1 MKIIAFLAKLDD
13 SINLFI
19 YSLPM
24 KIKINTP
31 LLIILLL
38 LVFNPVHILFSQQTN
53 FKHAFLL
60 ENLKKDDQLA
70 LSLSNRFEV
79 LNYLQQNRITIK
91 KSTSN
96 WVFITISGEDFTKL
110 LSSSISK
117 FLYTEISEPT
127 LLNDTSRF
135 HHQVN
140 EVHLGLNNLQQAYTG
155 KGVLLG
161 FVDTGLDFN
170 HPDFKDSTGKT
181 RVYSYWDQTLTSS
194 TPRSPKPY
202 NYGENWTASEIDNGQ
217 CTAVDNIGHGTHVVG
232 IAAGNGRANGKHMG
246 MAPEANIVMVKTN
259 NSAKNWTLTVADACD
274 YIFKIADQLD
284 KPCVINISYGVAMGS
299 HDGNDPASE
308 LIESLIDA
316 KSGRIVV
323 AAAGNNGN
331 SGKYHVRGE
340 VTTDT
345 SFFWVKSTPKG
356 IAGTNSILLEMWAD
370 SLKFKDVAF
379 GTGVN
384 LPTGT
389 YALRGTTK
397 FRTFDEALNFAPNAL
412 RDTIFNAN
420 GLKLAYVD
428 YYAEIVNHEYHL
440 QTAYTS
446 IDSTNYL
453 FQFRTTGAGSYD
465 VWGGSAN
472 KVGSKNFND
481 FETVNIPNESVYP
494 PIKNYILADTLQ
506 TIFSSYISSEK
517 VMTVGNV
524 SNKAAYTTKDQITH
538 LSEYK
543 PGQIHISSSK
553 GPNRKGEIKPD
564 VVASGTKIFSA
575 NPLSILNNPSSINV
589 LDEGGS
595 HLLNSGTSMASPL
608 VAGIAALYL
617 EKCSKA
623 NYQDFKSDV
632 KSSAKKYTIQG
643 NIPNN
648 AYGFGEIQA
657 LSLLLTTKPTIS
669 VLGDTILPCSDSTIL
684 TLSSTKGI
692 SSIVWSDFD
701 TKTTKKFTQSGN
713 FAFQL
718 TDSKNCRFKDT
729 ITIHPRLPFNPKVF
743 FLDNSSISCKKK
755 NIQAIAQ
762 GGKSYLWS
770 GGTNKQNDT
779 VSFTNPGKYLITITD
794 SYGCTKTDSLVVGM
808 DTLKPII
815 SMKMVGDS
823 ILTCMQKTVL
833 IKASG
838 ATNYSWNKGKESAID
853 SLICTKEGRYFVTG
867 IGSNGCQASDSV
879 FILSDTIPTKSYVLI
894 KGLNKLTCVNKRV
907 SLQVTG
913 AVAYLWN
920 GGTSLQTDTNSFTIG
935 GNYTV
940 SMVDNKGCK
949 SQKNIYIIEDFKPP
963 VITINYLTSPYI
975 TCDNEPVKIKTS
987 GALSYTW
994 NAGKYL
1000 NKDSNTFIFPGDYIV
1015 SAVGLNG
1022 CVNTDTIT
1030 VERYYYPTTPTITQV
1045 DNLLVASNSP
1055 NYQWYCDGK
1064 LLKNETKQSIV
1075 YQLGKTYFVSVSAN
1089 SCIVSSEFYTPQI
1102 SSVKI
1107 LETSQ
1112 IHIFPNPT
1120 NTGGFQL
1127 EGIEDNDHVEVY
1139 DLVGN
1144 KVSIQK
1150 NGSKEFQLDP
1160 VANGIYVLVV
1170 DRNSE
1175 RMLVKIIKN

>member
-1 MKIIAFLAKLDD
+1 MC
-13 SINLFI
+13 I
-19 YSLPM
+19 YILPM

-31 LLIILLL
+31 FLTFLFI
-38 LVFNPVHILFSQQTN
+38 LVFNPINIFFSQQTN

-60 ENLKKDDQLA
+60 ENLKKKDQLA
-70 LSLSNRFEV
+70 ISLSNTLEV
-79 LNYLQQNRITIK
+79 HAYLQRNHISIK
-91 KSTSN
+91 KSTAN
-96 WVFITISGEDFTKL
+96 WVFLTINGENFIKL
-110 LSSSISK
+110 LSSPISQ

-140 EVHLGLNNLQQAYTG
+140 EVQNGLNNLQQAYTG

-232 IAAGNGRANGKHMG
+232 IAAGNGRANGKHKG
-246 MAPEANIVMVKTN
+246 MAPEATIVMVKTN
-259 NSAKNWTLTVADACD
+259 SKARNWTLTVADACD
-274 YIFKIADQLD
+274 YIFRIADQLD

-331 SGKYHVRGE
+331 SGKYHLHGDLDS
-340 VTTDT
+340 DT
-345 SFFWVKSTPKG
+345 SFFWTKSTLNG
-356 IAGTNSILLEMWAD
+356 IAGNNSIYLGIWSD
-370 SLKFKDVAF
+370 SIQIKDVSFSVGA
-379 GTGVN
+379 N
-384 LPTGT
+384 LPSGNF
-389 YALRGTTK
+389 ALRGKTP
-397 FRTFDEALNFAPNAL
+397 FRTFADVLNFSPNAL
-412 RDTIFNAN
+412 RDTIFNES
-420 GLKLAYVD
+420 GVKLAFVD
-428 YYAEIVNHEYHL
+428 YYAEIINHSYHL
-440 QTAYTS
+440 EVAYTD

-453 FQFRTTGAGSYD
+453 FQFRATGSGSYD

-481 FETVNIPNESVYP
+481 FETVNIPSESIYP

-524 SNKAAYTTKDQITH
+524 SNKATYTTKDQITH
-538 LSEYK
+538 VSGYK

-575 NPLSILNNPSSINV
+575 NPLSILNNPSSISL

-632 KSSAKKYTIQG
+632 KSTAKKHTIQG
-643 NIPNN
+643 SIPNN
-648 AYGFGEIQA
+648 AYGFGEINA
-657 LSLLLTTKPTIS
+657 LSLLLSTNPTITI
-669 VLGDTILPCSDSTIL
+669 LGDTVLPCSDSTIL

-701 TKTTKKFTQSGN
+701 TKTTKKFNQSGN
-713 FAFQL
+713 FPFQI

-729 ITIHPRLPFNPKVF
+729 VTIHPRLPFNPRVF
-743 FLDNSSISCKKK
+743 FMDSSSISCVKK
-755 NIQAIAQ
+755 NIHAIAQ
-762 GGKSYLWS
+762 GGKSYQWS

-779 VSFTNPGKYLITITD
+779 VTFSIPGKYFITITD
-794 SYGCTKTDSLVVGM
+794 SYGCTKTDSLVIGM
-808 DTLKPII
+808 DTLKPNI
-815 SMKMVGDS
+815 SLKPIGDS
-823 ILTCMQKTVL
+823 ILTCLQKTVL
-833 IKASG
+833 IKAYG
-838 ATNYSWNKGKESAID
+838 ATNYSWNNGKLSIID
-853 SLICTKEGRYFVTG
+853 SLTCKKEGKYFVTG
-867 IGSNGCQASDSV
+867 IGSNGCQTRDSV
-879 FILSDTIPTKSYVLI
+879 FIFSDTIPTKSYVLI

-913 AVAYLWN
+913 ATEYLWN

-935 GNYTV
+935 GNYNV
-940 SMVDNKGCK
+940 SLVDSKGCK
-949 SQKNIYIIEDFKPP
+949 SQQNIYIAEDYKSP
-963 VITINYLTSPYI
+963 IIAIQYLTSPYI
-975 TCDNEPVKIKTS
+975 TCDNEPVKVKIS
-987 GALSYTW
+987 GAISYTW

-1000 NKDSNTFIFPGDYIV
+1000 NKDSNTFILPGDYIV
-1015 SAVGLNG
+1015 RAIGSNG
-1022 CVNTDTIT
+1022 CVNTDTIII
-1030 VERYYYPTTPTITQV
+1030 ERHYYPTTPSITQV
-1045 DNLLVASNSP
+1045 GSILIATISP
-1055 NYQWYCDGK
+1055 NYQWYCDGI
-1064 LLKNETKQSIV
+1064 LMKNETNQSIV
-1075 YQLGKTYFVSVSAN
+1075 YQFGKTYFVSVTSN
-1089 SCIVSSEFYTPQI
+1089 GCIVSSKFYTPQI
-1102 SSVKI
+1102 SSVENI
-1107 LETSQ
+1107 ENSV
-1112 IHIFPNPT
+1112 IRIFPNPT
-1120 NTGGFQL
+1120 NSGNFQL
-1127 EGIEDNDHVEVY
+1127 EGIQENDQVEVY
-1139 DLVGN
+1139 DLLGN

-1150 NGSKEFQLDP
+1150 IGSHVFQLEN
-1160 VANGIYVLVV
+1160 VVNGIYLLVIE
-1170 DRNSE
+1170 RNSA